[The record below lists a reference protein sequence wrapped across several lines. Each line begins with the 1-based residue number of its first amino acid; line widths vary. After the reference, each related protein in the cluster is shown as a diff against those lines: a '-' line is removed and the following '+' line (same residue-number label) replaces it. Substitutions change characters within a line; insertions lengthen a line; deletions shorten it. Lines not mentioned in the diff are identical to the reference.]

1 MNFLR
6 LIFGIFDVFSKAHS
20 IKEDEVA
27 RNRSVHFAVTGIV
40 YSLLTVVFALVGS
53 YLITLSEAGLLYIF
67 LLVIGVVLL
76 VGVLV
81 SFIGALMRVI
91 AQLTINRKPMSW
103 IALAVLILSV
113 IACIIIFVKIL
124 G

>member
-6 LIFGIFDVFSKAHS
+6 LIFGIFDIFAKAHS

-27 RNRSVHFAVTGIV
+27 RSRSVHFAVTGIA
-40 YSLLTVVFALVGS
+40 YSLIAVIFAVGGAF
-53 YLITLSEAGLLYIF
+53 LMTLSDTGLLFIF
-67 LLVIGVVLL
+67 VLVIGIALL
-76 VGVLV
+76 IGTIV
-81 SFIGALMRVI
+81 SFLGALMRVI

-113 IACIIIFVKIL
+113 VACIIIVLTIL